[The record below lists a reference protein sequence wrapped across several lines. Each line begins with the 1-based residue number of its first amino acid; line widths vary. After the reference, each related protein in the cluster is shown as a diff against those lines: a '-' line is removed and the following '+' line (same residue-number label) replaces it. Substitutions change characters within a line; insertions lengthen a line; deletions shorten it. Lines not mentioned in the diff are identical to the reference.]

1 VSPAIVSLVINNRVD
16 GAIRISAETQR
27 RVWDAVRSLGYVPNP
42 VARSLATGRN
52 RLLGVFTYEAVF
64 PVQQHNFYYPFLV
77 GIEEE
82 AEAQDYNLILF
93 TRASG
98 PDGRRTVYKDGM
110 NSVRIA
116 DGAIFLGS
124 GERRDELAT
133 LQQEGFPFVYV
144 GRREVPGT
152 PINYVAAA
160 YAQATAEIISYM
172 VRLGHRRMA
181 YIGNAER
188 TESAQDREAGFR
200 AAHAQLGIPLD
211 ERLIMRISPSAC
223 TPDTLHG
230 LLERGVTG
238 IAAENTGLMGA
249 IMEAAVALDRVIPRD
264 LSVAILGDPMT
275 TADAI
280 PSMTTFLIPRQEMG
294 AQAVRLLIDTLLRPT
309 GEPRNVTLRCVF
321 VPGHTVAPPQ
331 GNDGDRQD

>member
-1 VSPAIVSLVINNRVD
+1 LVINNRVD
-16 GAIRISAETQR
+16 GAVRISAETQR
-27 RVWDAVRSLGYVPNP
+27 RVWDAVRTLGYVPNP

-116 DGAIFLGS
+116 DGAIFLGA
-124 GERRDELAT
+124 GERRDELVT

-152 PINYVAAA
+152 PINCVAAA
-160 YAQATAEIISYM
+160 YAEATAEIISYM
-172 VRLGHRRMA
+172 VGLGHRRMA
-181 YIGNAER
+181 YIGNPER
-188 TESAQDREAGFR
+188 TEAAQDREAGFR

-223 TPDTLHG
+223 TPDTLRG

-238 IAAENTGLMGA
+238 IAAENTGLVGA
-249 IMEAAVALDRVIPRD
+249 IMEAAGALDRVIPRD
-264 LSVAILGDPMT
+264 LSVATLGDPMT
-275 TADAI
+275 TAEAI
-280 PSMTTFLIPRQEMG
+280 PAMTTFLIPRQEMG
-294 AQAVRLLIDTLLRPT
+294 AQAVRLLIDNIVRPA
-309 GEPRNVTLRCVF
+309 GEPRNVTLPCVF
-321 VPGHTVAPPQ
+321 VPGHTVTPPQ
-331 GNDGDRQD
+331 GRDGDREG